1 MKKILIIM
9 ILLSLMIGCA
19 QPNQYPTV
27 NDEEETTY
35 EVVDIRDYPKSEP
48 TINDWT
54 EPQLPKP
61 EVK

>member
-1 MKKILIIM
+1 MKKIALIM
-9 ILLSLMIGCA
+9 ILLSLIGCA
-19 QPNQYPTV
+19 QPNQYPV

>member
-9 ILLSLMIGCA
+9 ILLSLIGCA
-19 QPNQYPTV
+19 QPNQYPV